1 MIVSDSRFSVSPEVA
16 IAFGRDVYYGHGKI
30 EILPKVIVKGVE
42 DIAIA
47 FTPGVGHAVRA
58 ILETPALLHEQTA
71 KDNLIALVTDGT
83 AVLGFGNV
91 GPRAGMPVMEGK
103 SVMFKLLAGI
113 DCMPLCLDVG
123 GGDELVSII
132 RAMEPT
138 FGGFNLEDVAAPRC
152 FEVMEKLSGSL
163 PVPIMHDDQY
173 GTATAVTAAL
183 INALKV
189 LDRKPANQRTVICGC
204 GAAGTASVEMLRL
217 LGVEEIIVVDREGI
231 LSRDQEQPHA
241 HWQRV
246 AEQTNEL
253 CLKGGLERAMVGA
266 DLFIGLSVGGIV
278 STDMVRSMNSRPVI
292 FSLANPIP
300 EILPDAALA
309 AGAALV
315 ASGRFD
321 FPNHCNNVLAFP
333 SLLRGALDTN
343 AKRVS
348 ARMCLAAAHAIAGDM
363 SDDELSTSNISPT
376 PMSETLYP
384 DVAEATAR
392 AGIDEGLARKIPEP
406 GAVAANTRRL
416 RALAH
421 ERQSILSRLACRE
434 EN

>member
-1 MIVSDSRFSVSPEVA
+1 M
-16 IAFGRDVYYGHGKI
+16 AFGRDVYYGHGKI
-30 EILPKVIVKGVE
+30 EILPKVIVRGVE

-58 ILETPALLHEQTA
+58 ISENPELLHEQTA

-83 AVLGFGNV
+83 AVLGLGDV

-123 GGDELVSII
+123 SDDELVSII
-132 RAMEPT
+132 KALEPT
-138 FGGFNLEDVAAPRC
+138 FGAFNLEDVAAPRC
-152 FEVMEKLSGSL
+152 FEVMEQLSGAL

-173 GTATAVTAAL
+173 GTATAITAAL

-189 LDRKPANQRTVICGC
+189 LDRKPAGLRAVICGC
-204 GAAGTASVEMLRL
+204 GAAGTACVEMLLL
-217 LGVEEIIVVDREGI
+217 LGVEDIVVVDQAGI
-231 LSRDQEQPHA
+231 LSRDQELTHA
-241 HWQRV
+241 HWRRV
-246 AEQTNEL
+246 AEQTNKS
-253 CLKGGLERAMVGA
+253 CLKGGLAEAMAGA

-278 STDMVRSMNSRPVI
+278 TQDMVRSMNSDPIV
-292 FSLANPIP
+292 FSLANPVP
-300 EILPDAALA
+300 EIMPDAASA

-343 AKRVS
+343 AKSVS
-348 ARMCLAAAHAIAGDM
+348 PNMCLAAAHAIANDVPE
-363 SDDELSTSNISPT
+363 DELSVSNISPS
-376 PMSETLYP
+376 PMSDTLYP

-392 AGIDEGLARKIPEP
+392 AAIEEGLARKTPEV
-406 GAVAANTRRL
+406 GVVAANTRRL
-416 RALAH
+416 RGLAH
-421 ERQSILSRLACRE
+421 ERQACLSELGG
-434 EN
+434 